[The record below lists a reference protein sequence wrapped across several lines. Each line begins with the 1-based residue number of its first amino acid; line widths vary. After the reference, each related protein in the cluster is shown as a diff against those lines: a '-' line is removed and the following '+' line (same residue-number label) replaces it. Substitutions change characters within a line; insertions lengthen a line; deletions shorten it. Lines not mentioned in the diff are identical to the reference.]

1 MLPPFAPKQTFAR
14 IDYLQQGGRL
24 VGKKTLIRLKFLLKT
39 RQNNDYAIYKHIGI
53 GIVSTNVY
61 DRQPVWLQG
70 MLPTAIM
77 AASCKRRNSLSA
89 TAGFQ
94 LVDNISSPNR
104 LLYCISKR
112 LVVFHSFLSPF
123 SCACRH
129 LTSLILLT

>member
-61 DRQPVWLQG
+61 DRQPMWLQG
-70 MLPTAIM
+70 MQPTANNGCTM
-77 AASCKRRNSLSA
+77 
-89 TAGFQ
+89 
-94 LVDNISSPNR
+94 
-104 LLYCISKR
+104 
-112 LVVFHSFLSPF
+112 
-123 SCACRH
+123 
-129 LTSLILLT
+129 